1 MNVLIYGDGA
11 LAEQYLW
18 QLESDDRYEVVGFC
32 VDDLFFEKKSFH
44 KVRVFKFQ
52 ELSTYFDMS
61 DVYILVAIGYTKMN
75 SIREKIFNSIEES
88 GYNLLTYISKSA
100 IIGKHVIIGKG
111 SFIGNYVVISPS
123 SIIGKGCII
132 YSNTCIGH
140 YCRINDF
147 CYLSICVALGGHVTI
162 CKNCFLGMHVTVRDG
177 VLIDDYNVI
186 GTATNVLAPTE
197 TKGIYVGNPAVRLK
211 DVDIDK
217 VKI

>member
-1 MNVLIYGDGA
+1 MKVLIYGDGA

-32 VDDLFFEKKSFH
+32 VDEVFYQENTFH
-44 KVRVFKFQ
+44 NIQVFRFQ

-75 SIREKIFNSIEES
+75 SIREKIFNLIEKC

-100 IIGKHVIIGKG
+100 IIGKHVTIGKG

-132 YSNTCIGH
+132 YSSTCIGH
-140 YCRINDF
+140 YCHINDF
-147 CYLSICVALGGHVTI
+147 CYLSICIALGGHVTI
-162 CKNCFLGMHVTVRDG
+162 SRNCFLGMHVTIRDG
-177 VLIDDYNVI
+177 ILIDCYNVI
-186 GTATNVLAPTE
+186 GTAANVLKS
-197 TKGIYVGNPAVRLK
+197 TKSHGIYVGNPAIRFK
-211 DVDIDK
+211 DVDIDN